1 MFKHMMISTKLLF
14 ISSITLIGLIVLSY
28 VSINSS
34 LVGQK
39 SLETIYHE
47 NVVPD
52 MDVNQARNSFD
63 SILNDLIHVT
73 SEFLPTGQARDR
85 LPLTQKTMDA
95 FFAKA
100 LKEPFYQEVE
110 IKKNL
115 DEAYARYQ
123 KKIVPSFA
131 TIHHLYIRDN
141 KEDIGDIAVEVE
153 ADSKYISQRF
163 DNISKLTNQRVKNI
177 SLIISEKLHQNL
189 YLVIAVSLTILVL
202 TSSSLF
208 VVSRYIV
215 RKIRG
220 IGQHLEAISEDLAL
234 NRPIEV
240 STMDEIGL
248 MSKNINTLIST
259 LQQAIL
265 KAKTTMLTNATINQS
280 MQSASTKIIHIA
292 QEQDNIVETVKT
304 LTDKI
309 KQELQESRDVAQTSA
324 EYMKQDFTML
334 DTMIDTLQNI
344 VRSINHVSSD
354 EQTISTQMHDLA
366 EQTAQI
372 KSILEMI
379 KEIAEQTN
387 LLALNAAIE
396 AARAGEHGRGFAVVA
411 DEVRKLAERTQKSLL
426 EIDATISIVIQSVS
440 NASDNIKNNSE
451 KVMQLNQEATR
462 ITALA
467 NETKDKTSESLE
479 ITTLVYEKALH
490 ISSQIDT

>member
-1 MFKHMMISTKLLF
+1 M
-14 ISSITLIGLIVLSY
+14 
-28 VSINSS
+28 
-34 LVGQK
+34 
-39 SLETIYHE
+39 
-47 NVVPD
+47 
-52 MDVNQARNSFD
+52 
-63 SILNDLIHVT
+63 
-73 SEFLPTGQARDR
+73 
-85 LPLTQKTMDA
+85 
-95 FFAKA
+95 
-100 LKEPFYQEVE
+100 
-110 IKKNL
+110 
-115 DEAYARYQ
+115 
-123 KKIVPSFA
+123 
-131 TIHHLYIRDN
+131 
-141 KEDIGDIAVEVE
+141 
-153 ADSKYISQRF
+153 
-163 DNISKLTNQRVKNI
+163 TNQRVKNI

-490 ISSQIDT
+490 ISSQIDTLSLDVEKATGLAHENKNIAEILTNVSHELDLSTTELEREINLFKA